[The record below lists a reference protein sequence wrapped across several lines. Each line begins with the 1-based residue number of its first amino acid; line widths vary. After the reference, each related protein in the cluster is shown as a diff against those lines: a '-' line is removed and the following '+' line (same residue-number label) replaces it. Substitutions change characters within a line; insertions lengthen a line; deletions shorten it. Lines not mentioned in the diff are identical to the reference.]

1 MLLFHVSES
10 ILSQMCRSLNT
21 NRTVELIVVIV
32 AIAAFLVP
40 GFEGISANDPLFIM
54 RLTTYSSWLNEFVFS
69 IIFRMYALFP
79 VLVFI
84 SEMAIPP
91 FFICY
96 DDHLGFLYPAA

>member
-1 MLLFHVSES
+1 MFQSTVFFHR
-10 ILSQMCRSLNT
+10 CADLNI
-21 NRTVELIVVIV
+21 NRTVELIV
-32 AIAAFLVP
+32 AIIDIIAFLLP
-40 GFEGISANDPLFIM
+40 GFKGISANDSLFIM
-54 RLTTYSSWLNEFVFS
+54 RLATYSSWLNEFVFS

-96 DDHLGFLYPAA
+96 DDRLGFPYPAA